1 MGTIMGFPLTLD
13 SIISTPPLGVPGGG
27 GDGPCLSG
35 GVPGGDWPRPRSLG
49 PGPWAL
55 GPLVPGPG
63 PWSLGPGPW
72 ALGPLSQ
79 AMGLEFFR
87 ILEIA
92 NFPILGFEILRYWG
106 QVEDGGLSFG
116 KFYITRSCEED

>member
-1 MGTIMGFPLTLD
+1 MARAL
-13 SIISTPPLGVPGGG
+13 VPW
-27 GDGPCLSG
+27 S
-35 GVPGGDWPRPRSLG
+35 RALG
-49 PGPWAL
+49 PGPLVRAL
-55 GPLVPGPG
+55 GPCPLVPGPG

>member
-1 MGTIMGFPLTLD
+1 MGAKGAQGFP
-13 SIISTPPLGVPGGG
+13 GVPWPSL
-27 GDGPCLSG
+27 GPG
-35 GVPGGDWPRPRSLG
+35 SLG
-49 PGPWAL
+49 PGPWSL
-55 GPLVPGPG
+55 GPR

-92 NFPILGFEILRYWG
+92 NFPIFGFVISRYWG

>member
-1 MGTIMGFPLTLD
+1 MGLEPWSLV
-13 SIISTPPLGVPGGG
+13 LGLWSLVPG
-27 GDGPCLSG
+27 L
-35 GVPGGDWPRPRSLG
+35 WSLG
-49 PGPWAL
+49 PGPLSL
-55 GPLVPGPG
+55 GRPLSLGPG

-79 AMGLEFFR
+79 AMGPESFR

-92 NFPILGFEILRYWG
+92 NFPILGVGILRYWG

-116 KFYITRSCEED
+116 KFYRAGSCEED